1 MVHLLGP
8 IFLGLEGT
16 RFAKAIAGST
26 TMTAGLSGVHL
37 VGFTLLMGGAIVSNL
52 RLAGLLFP
60 LQPVTNIRRP
70 AERGML
76 VGLAISI
83 TTGFLLFSGRASE
96 ASQNQFF
103 QLKMSA
109 LAAAFVCQ
117 FVLQRRFVSTSA
129 APGAAKAFGAIA
141 LLLWFSLAAAACA
154 FILLD

>member
-16 RFAKAIAGST
+16 RFAKAIARST
-26 TMTAGLSGVHL
+26 TMTAGLSGAHL

-60 LQPVTNIRRP
+60 LQPLPDIRRP

-117 FVLQRRFVSTSA
+117 FVLQRR
-129 APGAAKAFGAIA
+129 
-141 LLLWFSLAAAACA
+141 
-154 FILLD
+154 